1 VPGPRAKLQPPT
13 TNLVLLLH
21 CSTHRSTSNAT
32 TVPTKCRRRQQQ
44 RQGSPLEQLRCY
56 GSLPSPPASA
66 PLPTCEREEK
76 GKRKA
81 EAQISCHLQE
91 QSRAAQSAAAFVFV
105 SPLPLS
111 PAAHR
116 TTNHRC
122 HHHRHPGAPRARS
135 TDPSTPARQAT
146 TRARQQQAS
155 TSRGWLGWLVA
166 VVEGQGKGG
175 MGVARRSAASVLL
188 LWQKRH
194 AHGGGGVARAH
205 HGSHLGVA
213 TGRPAPRIPGN
224 SWNPRSAGVGGGPV
238 ERAEPMRGLSRP
250 APEKRDDSAE
260 LFLYFKLFQFKILKI
275 APCKLKFQQ
284 LDLLVASRSVVRLIL
299 KSRHMMWHD

>member
-1 VPGPRAKLQPPT
+1 M
-13 TNLVLLLH
+13 
-21 CSTHRSTSNAT
+21 
-32 TVPTKCRRRQQQ
+32 
-44 RQGSPLEQLRCY
+44 EQLRCY
-56 GSLPSPPASA
+56 GSLPSPPLRP
-66 PLPTCEREEK
+66 PLRSFLVNERKKESERLRPK
-76 GKRKA
+76 SRA
-81 EAQISCHLQE
+81 TYR
-91 QSRAAQSAAAFVFV
+91 SRAAQSAAAFVFV
-105 SPLPLS
+105 FPLPLS

-146 TRARQQQAS
+146 TRARQQQVS

-166 VVEGQGKGG
+166 VVGGQGKGG

-188 LWQKRH
+188 WQKWH

-250 APEKRDDSAE
+250 APEKRDESAE